1 MKCMKR
7 MVLSGVLGLLASA
20 TLAYAQTTT
29 EPELGSPELGPH
41 APPERSIAD
50 DRVPP
55 KRVVVEQRIVE
66 RKRIGELYVAG
77 FGGFTLGHSFSNT
90 DGRGTLAG
98 QAVNSFDLANSVIY
112 GVKIGYFHPGR
123 LNWLGLEVEGF
134 NTTPHLEQQNNVPG
148 TYLRVSTLAFNVIAR
163 KRLGCRAEDRE
174 SYDRTRRTTTYD
186 RDGRPDYD
194 EDERTPGEENARCP
208 LQVYAGVG
216 PAIFFAETSN
226 QFGRSGDNGEVGV
239 NALAGL
245 KYFAHRN
252 IAVFG
257 EYKFNY
263 AGFDFTQLQGTTAG
277 VQGNY
282 KASHFVGGLAIHF

>member
-1 MKCMKR
+1 
-7 MVLSGVLGLLASA
+7 
-20 TLAYAQTTT
+20 
-29 EPELGSPELGPH
+29 
-41 APPERSIAD
+41 
-50 DRVPP
+50 
-55 KRVVVEQRIVE
+55 
-66 RKRIGELYVAG
+66 
-77 FGGFTLGHSFSNT
+77 
-90 DGRGTLAG
+90 
-98 QAVNSFDLANSVIY
+98 
-112 GVKIGYFHPGR
+112 
-123 LNWLGLEVEGF
+123 
-134 NTTPHLEQQNNVPG
+134 
-148 TYLRVSTLAFNVIAR
+148 
-163 KRLGCRAEDRE
+163 
-174 SYDRTRRTTTYD
+174 
-186 RDGRPDYD
+186 
-194 EDERTPGEENARCP
+194 

-245 KYFAHRN
+245 KYFVHRN